1 MLPEAKNGLHQ
12 LIAPDIAACQVLRV
26 PTERQLLPNE
36 NAFLIAEIVELL
48 RFKQVTSA
56 VEAKQIQMRNAAGLY
71 EPCLPLRR
79 KSKQIVRS
87 QPASP
92 LA

>member
-1 MLPEAKNGLHQ
+1 MLPEAKNGSDL

-48 RFKQVTSA
+48 RFKQVASA
-56 VEAKQIQMRNAAGLY
+56 VEAKQIRWKRGRPRQAM
-71 EPCLPLRR
+71 P
-79 KSKQIVRS
+79 
-87 QPASP
+87 PAP
-92 LA
+92 A